1 MIDIH
6 SHILFGVDDGAKDYD
21 ESVKMLKEAR
31 KAGFNKIIATPHV
44 RSPHYDKSKAQ
55 EAMKALKPVAENL
68 GIELVQ
74 GYEYNISALTDDTIE
89 GAMKFCT
96 EGTKTIL
103 LEMNGS
109 QLVSNWERVVI
120 HFQREGAEVII
131 AHPERYPILYSK
143 PDIVSRM
150 LEIGCKFQ
158 VDIAVMLEKGLF
170 NREKK
175 FVKNLLKNGYVRWV
189 SSDAHSAEDYK
200 LFAEAFRKYAD
211 QRMCL
216 ADRNSYKEL
225 IIKNL

>member
-21 ESVKMLKEAR
+21 ESVEMLKEAK
-31 KAGFNKIIATPHV
+31 KAGFDSIIATPHV
-44 RSPHYDKSKAQ
+44 RSPRYDRSKAQ
-55 EAMKALKPVAENL
+55 AAIRSLTPVAEKL
-68 GIELVQ
+68 GIRLVQ
-74 GYEYNISALTDDTIE
+74 GFEYNISALADDTIE
-89 GAMKFCT
+89 GAMQFCT

-120 HFQREGAEVII
+120 HFQREGADIII
-131 AHPERYPILYSK
+131 AHPERYPILYSR

-150 LEIGCKFQ
+150 LEVGCKFQ

-175 FVKNLLKNGYVRWV
+175 FVKSLLKNNYVRWV

-211 QRMCL
+211 ERMCQ
-216 ADRNSYKEL
+216 ADTGSYKEL
-225 IIKNL
+225 IK

>member
-21 ESVKMLKEAR
+21 ESVEMLKEAK
-31 KAGFNKIIATPHV
+31 KAGFDSIIATPHV
-44 RSPHYDKSKAQ
+44 RSPRYDRSKAQ
-55 EAMKALKPVAENL
+55 AAIRSLIPVAEKL
-68 GIELVQ
+68 GIRLVQ
-74 GYEYNISALTDDTIE
+74 GFEYNISALADDTIE
-89 GAMKFCT
+89 GAMQFCT

-120 HFQREGAEVII
+120 HFQREGADIII
-131 AHPERYPILYSK
+131 AHPERYPILYSR

-150 LEIGCKFQ
+150 LEVGCKFQ

-175 FVKNLLKNGYVRWV
+175 FVKSLLKNNYVRWV

-211 QRMCL
+211 ERMCQ
-216 ADRNSYKEL
+216 ADTGSYKEL
-225 IIKNL
+225 IK

>member
-6 SHILFGVDDGAKDYD
+6 SHILFGVDDGAKDYN
-21 ESVKMLKEAR
+21 ESVEMLKAAK
-31 KAGFNKIIATPHV
+31 KAGFDKIIATPHV
-44 RSPHYDKSKAQ
+44 RSPHYNRNKARI
-55 EAMKALKPVAENL
+55 AMDELKPVAEKL

-89 GAMKFCT
+89 GAMQFCT

-120 HFQREGAEVII
+120 HFQREGADVII
-131 AHPERYPILYSK
+131 AHPERYPILYSR

-175 FVKNLLKNGYVRWV
+175 FVKNLLKNNYVRWV
-189 SSDAHSAEDYK
+189 SSDAHCAEDYK
-200 LFAEAFRKYAD
+200 LFAEAFRKYAHKT
-211 QRMCL
+211 MCL
-216 ADRNSYKEL
+216 ADRSS
-225 IIKNL
+225 

>member
-21 ESVKMLKEAR
+21 ESVEMLKAAR
-31 KAGFNKIIATPHV
+31 KAGFDKIIATPHV
-44 RSPHYDKSKAQ
+44 RSPHYNKQKAQ
-55 EAMKALKPVAENL
+55 KALAELKPVAESL
-68 GIELVQ
+68 GIELIQ

-89 GAMKFCT
+89 GAMQFCT

-120 HFQREGAEVII
+120 HFQREGADVII

-143 PDIVSRM
+143 PDIVLRM
-150 LEIGCKFQ
+150 LEVGCKLQ
-158 VDIAVMLEKGLF
+158 VDIAVMLQKGLF

-175 FVKNLLKNGYVRWV
+175 FVKNLLKNNYVRWV

-200 LFAEAFRKYAD
+200 DFAEAFRKYAD
-211 QRMCL
+211 KRMCL
-216 ADRNSYKEL
+216 ADRSSYKEL
-225 IIKNL
+225 IK